1 MITLE
6 QVEKLRKRA
15 NISYDEAKK
24 ALEETNG
31 DILQAII
38 NLEKKNLIKPPA
50 GGGYY
55 SSKESQENRNQDDFN
70 QAEKDSPKKEYGL
83 SFGELVGKFF
93 RWCGDLINRGNRN
106 HFVVIKD
113 GEQIMTIPVTV
124 LAILIIFTFWITIPI
139 TVLGLFFGYRY
150 VFTGP
155 DLGRKSVNRAMDS
168 VADAAENFKREVK
181 GEKSDGEN
189 SDN

>member
-70 QAEKDSPKKEYGL
+70 QAEKDSSKKEYGL
-83 SFGELVGKFF
+83 KYTL
-93 RWCGDLINRGNRN
+93 
-106 HFVVIKD
+106 
-113 GEQIMTIPVTV
+113 
-124 LAILIIFTFWITIPI
+124 
-139 TVLGLFFGYRY
+139 
-150 VFTGP
+150 
-155 DLGRKSVNRAMDS
+155 
-168 VADAAENFKREVK
+168 
-181 GEKSDGEN
+181 
-189 SDN
+189 